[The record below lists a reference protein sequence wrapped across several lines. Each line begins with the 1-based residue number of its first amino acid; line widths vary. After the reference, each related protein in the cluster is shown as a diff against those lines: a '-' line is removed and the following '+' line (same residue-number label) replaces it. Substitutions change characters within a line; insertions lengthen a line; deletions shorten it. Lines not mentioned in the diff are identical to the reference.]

1 MPQIAAGSSRQQQQ
15 QVAVSIKSGK
25 YRSDAKVW
33 IGPIKK
39 LVSLHHMVYWLHMRK
54 RQKEKM
60 DLLEFLAWRKLCLK
74 KNEDI
79 HHINGPGDVGERV
92 LGCVHMSINRGS

>member
-1 MPQIAAGSSRQQQQ
+1 
-15 QVAVSIKSGK
+15 
-25 YRSDAKVW
+25 
-33 IGPIKK
+33 
-39 LVSLHHMVYWLHMRK
+39 MRK